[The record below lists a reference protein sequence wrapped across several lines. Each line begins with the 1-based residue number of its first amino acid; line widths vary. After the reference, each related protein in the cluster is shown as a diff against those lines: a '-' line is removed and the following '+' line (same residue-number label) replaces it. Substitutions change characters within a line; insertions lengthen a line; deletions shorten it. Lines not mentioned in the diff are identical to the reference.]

1 MRGRAAPAVPG
12 RVEGQGRGHRA
23 VKRKFGNPCRGFLTP
38 NLRPPLGI
46 LKGAFH
52 TNPTKVFELNIN
64 ENKDIKPRFSVV
76 N

>member
-1 MRGRAAPAVPG
+1 
-12 RVEGQGRGHRA
+12 
-23 VKRKFGNPCRGFLTP
+23 
-38 NLRPPLGI
+38 